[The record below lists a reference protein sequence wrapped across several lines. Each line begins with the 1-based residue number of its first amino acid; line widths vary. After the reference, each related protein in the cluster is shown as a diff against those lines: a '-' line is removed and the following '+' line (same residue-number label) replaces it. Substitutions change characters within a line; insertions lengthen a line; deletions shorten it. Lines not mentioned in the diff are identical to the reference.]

1 VDTDKLDGAYTGQS
15 VAVPLCLTLDLKMA
29 KADIEY
35 KVQEPGLFVFIIAVI
50 LGSGVS
56 FVLATYL
63 LGLSSLWVS
72 LLLGAIFGLIGLFL
86 GENIAEAIIF
96 CFGFGFLVFFLLK
109 IASEIELVRASIVP
123 IATGFCL
130 GKIICGIW
138 KEIK

>member
-1 VDTDKLDGAYTGQS
+1 MVKE
-15 VAVPLCLTLDLKMA
+15 
-29 KADIEY
+29 DIEY
-35 KVQEPGLFVFIIAVI
+35 KVQEPGLFVYIVAVV

-72 LLLGAIFGLIGLFL
+72 LLLGAIFGIIGLFL
-86 GENIAEAIIF
+86 GENIVEAIIL

-123 IATGFCL
+123 IATGFCV

-138 KEIK
+138 KEIT

>member
-1 VDTDKLDGAYTGQS
+1 MVKE
-15 VAVPLCLTLDLKMA
+15 
-29 KADIEY
+29 DIEY
-35 KVQEPGLFVFIIAVI
+35 KVQEPGLFVYIVAVV

-72 LLLGAIFGLIGLFL
+72 LLLGAIFGVIGVFL
-86 GENIAEAIIF
+86 GENIGEAIIL

-123 IATGFCL
+123 IATGFCV

>member
-1 VDTDKLDGAYTGQS
+1 MVKE
-15 VAVPLCLTLDLKMA
+15 
-29 KADIEY
+29 DIEY
-35 KVQEPGLFVFIIAVI
+35 KVQEPGLFVYIVAVV

-56 FVLATYL
+56 SVLATYL

-72 LLLGAIFGLIGLFL
+72 LLLGTIFGVIGVFL
-86 GENIAEAIIF
+86 GENIGEAIIL

-123 IATGFCL
+123 IATGFCV

>member
-1 VDTDKLDGAYTGQS
+1 MVKE
-15 VAVPLCLTLDLKMA
+15 
-29 KADIEY
+29 DIEY
-35 KVQEPGLFVFIIAVI
+35 KVQEPGLFVYIVAVV

-86 GENIAEAIIF
+86 GENIVEAIIL
-96 CFGFGFLVFFLLK
+96 CFGFGFLVFFFLK

-123 IATGFCL
+123 IATGFFV
-130 GKIICGIW
+130 GKIIFGIW
-138 KEIK
+138 KEIT

>member
-1 VDTDKLDGAYTGQS
+1 MVKE
-15 VAVPLCLTLDLKMA
+15 
-29 KADIEY
+29 DIEY
-35 KVQEPGLFVFIIAVI
+35 EVQEPGLFVYIVAVV

-63 LGLSSLWVS
+63 PGLSSLWVS
-72 LLLGAIFGLIGLFL
+72 LLLGAIFGVIGVFL
-86 GENIAEAIIF
+86 GENIGEAIIL

-123 IATGFCL
+123 IATGFCV

>member
-1 VDTDKLDGAYTGQS
+1 MVKE
-15 VAVPLCLTLDLKMA
+15 
-29 KADIEY
+29 DIEY
-35 KVQEPGLFVFIIAVI
+35 KVQEPGLFVYIVAVV

-72 LLLGAIFGLIGLFL
+72 LLLGAIFGIIGLFL
-86 GENIAEAIIF
+86 GENIVEAIIL

-123 IATGFCL
+123 IATGFCV